1 MKWVKSLPLFLPRED
16 GRRKRYINDTLFV
29 LGSIFLVT
37 GIIFFF
43 HLPGRIADSLLLY
56 LLIILAL
63 ACVRGLYA
71 ALLASLLAFFV
82 FYFLFI
88 PPPYSFEATKFEDVL
103 GLIVFL
109 VTAIITSQLASN
121 LRQRAIQ
128 SSQRERE
135 THILYDFMRSINR
148 ETDLES
154 QLAIFVTALVKVF
167 SAWGIRDCML
177 LLPDPRGVL
186 RAQPSAYHW
195 LENVQLLADERLM
208 ADWVMKHASTVDLY
222 DRSLHLPLAT
232 SDSLSHRT
240 KNVNKES
247 PVYCFVRLVPIKTE
261 SRVLGVLRLLV
272 EKHAPPDG
280 MHGGL
285 EIDSASPTP
294 QAIFFS
300 TFLEQAVMLI
310 EQGRLRKE
318 SLALKAFQQTEALR
332 TALLSSVSHDL
343 RTPLATIKTSATG
356 ILEEELQCSH
366 EGIRSF
372 ASAIER
378 EANHLDNLV
387 ENILEMSRLEAGIL
401 RPEKMWYPLGELI
414 YDVLNRMQSLMQER
428 IVEMNI
434 PADLPPVPL
443 DSVQIDQVM
452 TNLIENVLRHTPA
465 GSPMEITAHVN
476 EAQLVVSVADR
487 GPGIPAFERQRIFD
501 KFYRIEGSLGHA
513 NGLGLGLAICR
524 GVIEAH
530 GGAIW
535 VQSRESGGAEFCFTL
550 PLKEV

>member
-1 MKWVKSLPLFLPRED
+1 MWDMKWENLPFFLPGED
-16 GRRKRYINDTLFV
+16 ERRKRYINDTLLV
-29 LGSIFLVT
+29 LGSILLIT

-43 HLPGRIADSLLLY
+43 RLAGRIADSLLLY

-71 ALLASLLAFFV
+71 ALLASVLAFFA

-88 PPPYSFEATKFEDVL
+88 PPAFSFEATKFEDVL
-103 GLIVFL
+103 GLVVFL
-109 VTAIITSQLASN
+109 VTAIITGQLASS

-135 THILYDFMRSINR
+135 THILYDFMRAANR

-154 QLAIFVTALVKVF
+154 QLAIFVSALVKVF

-177 LLPDPRGVL
+177 LLPDALGTL
-186 RAQPSAYHW
+186 KALPSTYHW
-195 LENVQLLADERLM
+195 LENVHMLTDEQLM
-208 ADWVMKHASTVDLY
+208 ADWVLQHGSTVDLY
-222 DRSLHLPLAT
+222 DRSMRLPPA
-232 SDSLSHRT
+232 DGEHRREH
-240 KNVNKES
+240 VDKES
-247 PVYCFVRLVPIKTE
+247 SVRCFVRLVPIKTE
-261 SRVLGVLRLLV
+261 NKGLAVLRLLV
-272 EKHAPPDG
+272 EEHALQNSANY
-280 MHGGL
+280 GL
-285 EIDSASPTP
+285 EVDSASPTP
-294 QAIFFS
+294 QVVFFS

-318 SLALKAFQQTEALR
+318 SLVLKAFQQTEALR

-343 RTPLATIKTSATG
+343 RTPLATIKASATG
-356 ILEEELQCSH
+356 ILEEELQYPH
-366 EGIRSF
+366 EGIHSF

-378 EANHLDNLV
+378 EVDRLDNLV

-414 YDVLNRMQSLMQER
+414 HDVLNRVQPLMQGR
-428 IVEMNI
+428 SVETNI
-434 PADLPPVPL
+434 PVDLPPILL

-452 TNLIENVLRHTPA
+452 TNLIENAIRHTPA
-465 GSPMEITAHVN
+465 GSPVEVTARVN
-476 EAQLVVSVADR
+476 EAQMVVSVADR
-487 GPGIPAFERQRIFD
+487 GPGIPTFERQRIFD
-501 KFYRIEGSLGHA
+501 KFYRIEGSLGHT

-535 VQSRESGGAEFCFTL
+535 VQARENGGAEFCFTL
-550 PLKEV
+550 PLQED